1 MSNLRNLNRNTK
13 AIAATAIFA
22 ALYAVVKLIP
32 LGPMIGLSGPF
43 SVADCL
49 VPIYGILLGPYVG
62 GASVVLG
69 TFLSFAFGRPVNFL
83 GLDFLPAFVNVVA
96 IGFLMRKKWIPA
108 IILNV
113 VLLTIFIANPLTV
126 WFFNVPLGD
135 FTLTVPF
142 FWLHIVALAV
152 LISPLGYKAAGW
164 IKTLKPTALAAGVA
178 VFAFVGTMMQHL
190 TGNILTEVISTQLTG
205 FIQPETLT
213 TLIWPASFVVY
224 PWERLLLVILSV
236 IIGVPLI
243 KALKHSLFPFED
255 KPKKAFNLPTSASH

>member
-1 MSNLRNLNRNTK
+1 M
-13 AIAATAIFA
+13 
-22 ALYAVVKLIP
+22 YAVIKLIP

-49 VPIYGILLGPYVG
+49 VPIYAILLGPYVG
-62 GASVVLG
+62 GASVILG

-113 VLLTIFIANPLTV
+113 ALLTIFIANPLTK
-126 WFFNVPLGD
+126 WFIGG
-135 FTLTVPF
+135 VPF

-152 LISPLGYKAAGW
+152 LISPLGYKASGW
-164 IKTLKPTALAAGVA
+164 IKTLKQASIAAGVA

-190 TGNILTEVISTQLTG
+190 TGNILTEVISTQIAG
-205 FIQPETLT
+205 VIKPETLT
-213 TLIWPASFVVY
+213 TIIWPASFVVY
-224 PWERLLLVILSV
+224 PWERMLLVVLSV
-236 IIGVPLI
+236 IIGVPMI
-243 KALKHSLFPFED
+243 KALKTHIFPFED
-255 KPKKAFNLPTSASH
+255 KNKKAATQAASQ